1 MRNQTANMFINYHR
15 NPTVI
20 KWMKINTLAKV
31 ISCNGTLTLVDVW
44 RQGVTGQ
51 KVGEAA
57 ARQGGFEIT
66 SLLLNVFQ
74 KFKYSQ
80 NTPFYRYCNIM

>member
-20 KWMKINTLAKV
+20 KWMKINTLAEV
-31 ISCNGTLTLVDVW
+31 ISCDGTLTLLGVW
-44 RQGVTGQ
+44 MQGVMGQ

-57 ARQGGFEIT
+57 ARQGALK
-66 SLLLNVFQ
+66 SRA
-74 KFKYSQ
+74 S
-80 NTPFYRYCNIM
+80 C